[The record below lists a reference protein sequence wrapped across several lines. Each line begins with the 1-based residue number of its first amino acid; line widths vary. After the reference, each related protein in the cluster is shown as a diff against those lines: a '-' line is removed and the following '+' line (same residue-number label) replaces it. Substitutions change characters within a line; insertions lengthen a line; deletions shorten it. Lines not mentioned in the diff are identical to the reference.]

1 MSAQIAKQ
9 IAESAKIL
17 LTSYADPTSRK
28 TITNQVCM
36 FMKNEISND
45 LNYNGSY
52 WKGQDVVDAAVELGY
67 ITPVLSNYANK
78 DMFGDN
84 RQRTMYVSSEFEDY
98 RVLS

>member
-1 MSAQIAKQ
+1 MSTQIAKQ

-17 LTSYADPTSRK
+17 LTSYADPTTRK

-45 LNYNGSY
+45 LNYDGSY